1 MDLQHRHIVIEGLP
15 TVGKTELALRMKD
28 SVGGRLVLDEADQNP
43 FLLDAL
49 KSPAKSAFQCQ
60 LFYLMN
66 RFKQQES
73 MTQLDIFDSRVISDY
88 YFGKNHIYATQSL
101 TEKEFIL
108 YKRVES
114 MLEQEVG
121 KPDLIVYLQC
131 SVDKLW
137 LQFEAKYK
145 HFVPH
150 FSKDDLKRS
159 DEYYQEYFFNLE
171 DIPVLILNTTYL
183 DFQSDED
190 DYNLLLDEIVKHK
203 TGQRYLMLS
212 V

>member
-1 MDLQHRHIVIEGLP
+1 METNHRYIAIEGLP
-15 TVGKTELALRMKD
+15 TVGKTELALKLKD
-28 SVGGRLVLDEADQNP
+28 SIGGRLVLDEADQNP

-49 KSPAKSAFQCQ
+49 KNPAKSAFQCQ

-101 TEKEFIL
+101 SEKEFLL

-114 MLEQEVG
+114 MLEQEST
-121 KPDLIVYLQC
+121 KPDIIIYLQC
-131 SVDKLW
+131 SIDKLF
-137 LQFEAKYK
+137 LQFEAKHK
-145 HFVPH
+145 NIASHID
-150 FSKDDLKRS
+150 KDELKKI
-159 DEYYQEYFFNLE
+159 DNYYQEYFFNLE

-183 DFQSDED
+183 DFQNDAD
-190 DYNLLLDEIVKHK
+190 DYQLILDEIMKHK